1 MSISTN
7 LAINRFGADSVEG
20 DPKRDSAPFVS
31 IVVPVYNE
39 EHAIGPYLAAIGP
52 AVEASGLRC
61 EFVFVDDGSRDSTI
75 DVLRAHQKS
84 DPRIRIVRLSRNFGK
99 EAAVTAGLDLARGDV
114 VVPMD
119 VDLQDPPSLL
129 PQLLEKWREG
139 FDVVYGV
146 RVSRTTDTGLKRMT
160 AGWFYRLFNR
170 VSSVPIPENVGD
182 FRLLDRRVIEALK
195 LFPERNRFLKGLFAW
210 VGFRSVGVP
219 YSRAERVSGKTTWN
233 YWKLWNFAL
242 DGITGFST
250 VPLRIW
256 VYFGALVS
264 FLGFAYALYLVVRV
278 FTIGIDAPG
287 YSSIMVAILVF
298 GGLQLL
304 SLGLLGEY
312 VGRIFSEVKQ
322 RPIYVVDRLWESAA
336 KDESSAPT

>member
-1 MSISTN
+1 MTVPSGLS
-7 LAINRFGADSVEG
+7 LNRLGSAAAGG
-20 DPKRDSAPFVS
+20 DPHRDRDPFVS

-39 EHAIGPYLAAIGP
+39 EHAIGPYLATVRA
-52 AVEASGLRC
+52 AVEGSGLRC
-61 EFVFVDDGSRDSTI
+61 EFVFVDDGSRDRTI
-75 DVLRAHQKS
+75 EILRAQQET
-84 DPRIRIVRLSRNFGK
+84 DPRICVVRLSRNFGK

-129 PQLLEKWREG
+129 PQLIEKWREG
-139 FDVVYGV
+139 YDVVYGV
-146 RVSRTTDTGLKRMT
+146 RVSRSSDTGLKRAT

-219 YSRAERVSGKTTWN
+219 YSRAERVAGRSSWN

-256 VYFGALVS
+256 VYFGAVVS
-264 FLGFAYALYLVVRV
+264 FVGFAYALYLVVRV
-278 FTIGIDAPG
+278 FTTGIDEPG

-322 RPIYVVDRLWESAA
+322 RPVYVVDRLWESRA
-336 KDESSAPT
+336 KDEPGLPK